1 MGPFLPKSILHPVA
15 RAGLQGL
22 GVYHILLRICTEP
35 TKETPSSFCGDLQ
48 PPFCP
53 PLPLLTSS
61 LIPLQPPW
69 PPASSCNHA
78 AAVSGPLLAVSS
90 SWSTLILEIHI
101 ANYFALSKRP
111 SLASLFKTAPI
122 LSLTPLPC
130 FIIFS
135 LAYFTT

>member
-1 MGPFLPKSILHPVA
+1 MGPSLPKSILHTVA
-15 RAGLQGL
+15 RVGLQQL

-35 TKETPSSFCGDLQ
+35 TKETQSSFCGDLQ

-69 PPASSCNHA
+69 PPVSSSKDASA
-78 AAVSGPLLAVSS
+78 DSGPLLAVPS

-111 SLASLFKTAPI
+111 SPTSLFKTAPM